1 MVLAIDAVCNL
12 WTKEINRTRPKV
24 LDDQVRHFWQSYA
37 KIDRQL
43 YEGETVEGILRRM
56 DRAGIE
62 KGFLIAPALGIWN
75 VPYEKI
81 AQAVGKYPDRFHGLA
96 GINPEER
103 MDGVRKLERG
113 VREYGFIGAHV
124 CPHWFKTP
132 PNDRIYYPFY
142 AKCVELDI
150 PIEIQIGHSAQ
161 TYLPTVAHPMT
172 LDDIAIYFPELKIIG
187 IHIGWPWVDQAIAV
201 ALKHPNVYLGSDAH
215 APKYWDPKFVHFL
228 NTRGK
233 DKVIF
238 GTDFPVID
246 FERAKREID
255 EIEFRKGVKEKFLR
269 ENAIRV
275 FKLNES

>member
-96 GINPEER
+96 GSNAGAPDRDPNPSPSCDAPGR
-103 MDGVRKLERG
+103 WRRCQGRSPATRSL
-113 VREYGFIGAHV
+113 GAWSTRA
-124 CPHWFKTP
+124 PAP
-132 PNDRIYYPFY
+132 SRAAIDRI
-142 AKCVELDI
+142 AR
-150 PIEIQIGHSAQ
+150 SA
-161 TYLPTVAHPMT
+161 
-172 LDDIAIYFPELKIIG
+172 
-187 IHIGWPWVDQAIAV
+187 
-201 ALKHPNVYLGSDAH
+201 AL
-215 APKYWDPKFVHFL
+215 
-228 NTRGK
+228 
-233 DKVIF
+233 
-238 GTDFPVID
+238 
-246 FERAKREID
+246 E
-255 EIEFRKGVKEKFLR
+255 
-269 ENAIRV
+269 
-275 FKLNES
+275 